1 MVIRIAEFCES
12 CGKMMEPIRTAKT
25 LEESFVVEQRKKLG
39 ICRECFKKRF
49 KIVTRRSSGYGG
61 TIYELKERS
70 APRFGIGS
78 KKLSC
83 LRCEWIA
90 WTDQGLAA
98 HMRKKHSA

>member
-12 CGKMMEPIRTAKT
+12 CGKMMELFGPART
-25 LEESFVVEQRKKLG
+25 LEDNFAVEKQKTLG
-39 ICRECFKKRF
+39 ICLECFKKRF

-70 APRFGIGS
+70 APRFGLGS

-83 LRCEWIA
+83 LRCNWIA
-90 WTDQGLAA
+90 WTDEGLAA
-98 HMRKKHSA
+98 HMRKKHPA